1 MTMSDTAITILW
13 YTVPL
18 VSTFIMLV
26 ALWDAGVFDKLLD
39 RFYADE
45 ESAQAYEIGQL
56 RWTLRSMT
64 PQGRRS

>member
-1 MTMSDTAITILW
+1 MSDTAITILW

-39 RFYADE
+39 HYFADE
-45 ESAQAYEIGQL
+45 STKASDVDQL
-56 RWTLRSMT
+56 RWSLRSST
-64 PQGRRS
+64 LQGRRS